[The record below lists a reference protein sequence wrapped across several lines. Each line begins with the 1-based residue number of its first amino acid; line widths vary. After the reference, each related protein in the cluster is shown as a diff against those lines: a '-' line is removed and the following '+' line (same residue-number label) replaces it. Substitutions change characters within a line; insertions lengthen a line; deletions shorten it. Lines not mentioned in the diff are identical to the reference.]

1 MTVDFSKVPK
11 EFNPSIF
18 HPFYFIRKG
27 LLKGI
32 AQHAHKMNGKLLD
45 FGCGSKPYQS
55 LFNVDEYIG
64 VDFENPGHSHEN
76 EQIDFYYDGKHLPF
90 ENSAFDHVLC
100 SEVVEHVFNFNEVLQ
115 EINRVLKPNGTLLLT
130 CPFVWSEHEVPHD
143 FARYTQFALKDI
155 LEKNGFEILSFN
167 KSGNFIKSG
176 FQLFILYFYQ
186 QSKSKWLK
194 IPPLRWLYKFIF
206 YFILNIK
213 GSFLSW
219 LLPNNSSLYLNNIVL
234 AVKK

>member
-1 MTVDFSKVPK
+1 MNVDLTKVPK

-32 AQHAHKMNGKLLD
+32 APHVNEMNGKLLD

-64 VDFENPGHSHEN
+64 VDFENPGHPHAN
-76 EQIDFYYDGKHLPF
+76 EQIDIFYDGQLLPF
-90 ENSAFDHVLC
+90 ENNSFDNVLC
-100 SEVVEHVFNFNEVLQ
+100 SEVIEHVFNLNNVLQ
-115 EINRVLKPNGTLLLT
+115 EINRVLKPKGKLLLT

-143 FARYTQFALKDI
+143 FARYTQFALEDI
-155 LEKNGFEILSFN
+155 LEKNGFEILSFQ
-167 KSGNFIKSG
+167 KSGNFIKSC
-176 FQLFILYFYQ
+176 FQLLILYFFQ
-186 QSKSKWLK
+186 QSKSSWLK
-194 IPPLRWLYKFIF
+194 FPPFRWVYKFIF
-206 YFILNIK
+206 YFILNVK
-213 GSFLSW
+213 GSFFSW
-219 LLPNNSSLYLNNIVL
+219 LLPNNSSMYLNNIVL